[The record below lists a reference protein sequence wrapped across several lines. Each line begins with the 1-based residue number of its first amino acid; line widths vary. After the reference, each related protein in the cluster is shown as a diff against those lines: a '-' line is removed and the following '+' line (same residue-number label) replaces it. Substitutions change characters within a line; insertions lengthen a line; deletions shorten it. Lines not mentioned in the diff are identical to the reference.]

1 MKLRERLAA
10 ALAPELV
17 QRKAPTP
24 SFSISGPSVG
34 METGIGTVHLYGISP
49 SEQQI
54 EQAFSVSAFHACVRV
69 ISESVAQLPMR
80 LMRSV
85 DGTAVKDDSNQLYW
99 VLHRQV
105 NGYQS
110 SWDWRCQMATN
121 CCVWGN
127 AYSVKEYN
135 DRGEVIALWPL
146 HPACVSV
153 ELLQNNTLVYDYMA
167 GPGATPVRYRQD
179 DIVHIRYLSDNGYLG
194 MVPVALMNGV
204 IQAARNIDLYSGNF
218 YQNDCRPSCVI
229 TTANP
234 VPQEAADR
242 MRRSW
247 EAMFRGPANAGKTAV
262 LPHGVA
268 VAPVASATNEASQM
282 VQYRNLL
289 TQQIA
294 RAMRVPNHL
303 IGEDSR
309 STFSNAEQA
318 SLNWLSGGL
327 SAWIS
332 RFESA
337 LNQSLLRGEDDL
349 FVQIDV
355 RGMLRGDAQSRA
367 SYYQQL
373 FQVGVL
379 SPAEIRSLEDMP
391 PVDQPGMDDHYVPVN
406 NYATTAEASL
416 NNQEVTDEQPR
427 TPQSDG

>member
-1 MKLRERLAA
+1 
-10 ALAPELV
+10 
-17 QRKAPTP
+17 
-24 SFSISGPSVG
+24 
-34 METGIGTVHLYGISP
+34 
-49 SEQQI
+49 
-54 EQAFSVSAFHACVRV
+54 
-69 ISESVAQLPMR
+69 
-80 LMRSV
+80 
-85 DGTAVKDDSNQLYW
+85 
-99 VLHRQV
+99 
-105 NGYQS
+105 
-110 SWDWRCQMATN
+110 
-121 CCVWGN
+121 
-127 AYSVKEYN
+127 
-135 DRGEVIALWPL
+135 
-146 HPACVSV
+146 
-153 ELLQNNTLVYDYMA
+153 
-167 GPGATPVRYRQD
+167 
-179 DIVHIRYLSDNGYLG
+179 
-194 MVPVALMNGV
+194 
-204 IQAARNIDLYSGNF
+204 
-218 YQNDCRPSCVI
+218 
-229 TTANP
+229 
-234 VPQEAADR
+234 
-242 MRRSW
+242 
-247 EAMFRGPANAGKTAV
+247 
-262 LPHGVA
+262 
-268 VAPVASATNEASQM
+268 M

-379 SPAEIRSLEDMP
+379 SPAEVMSLEDMP
-391 PVDQPGMDDHYVPVN
+391 PVDQPGMDVHYVPVN

>member
-1 MKLRERLAA
+1 MSLRTRIAA
-10 ALAPELV
+10 ALAPELME
-17 QRKAPTP
+17 RKAPTP
-24 SFSISGPSVG
+24 SFSISGPTIAMDSG
-34 METGIGTVHLYGISP
+34 LGTVQLYGLTP
-49 SEQQI
+49 SERQI

-69 ISESVAQLPMR
+69 IAESVAQLPMR
-80 LMRSV
+80 LMMYQ
-85 DGTAVKDDSNQLYW
+85 DGTAVKAESDPLYS

-135 DRGEVIALWPL
+135 DRGEVIALWPI

-153 ELLQNNTLVYDYMA
+153 ELLKNNTLVYDYMA
-167 GPGATPVRYRQD
+167 GPGAEPVRFRQD

-194 MVPVALMNGV
+194 MVPVTLMNGV
-204 IQAARNIDLYSGNF
+204 IQAARNIDLYSNNF

-247 EAMFRGPANAGKTAV
+247 EAMFRGPANSGKTAV

-268 VAPVASATNEASQM
+268 VAPVESATNESAQM

-337 LNQSLLRGEDDL
+337 LNQSLLQGREDY

-355 RGMLRGDAQSRA
+355 RGMLRGDAQTRA

-373 FQVGVL
+373 FQIGVL
-379 SPAEIRSLEDMP
+379 SPSEIRSLEDMP
-391 PVDQPGMDDHYVPVN
+391 PVEQPGMEDHYVPVN
-406 NYATTAEASL
+406 NYATTAEAAKEKEGIP
-416 NNQEVTDEQPR
+416 NEQPR
-427 TPQSDG
+427 TPQSD

>member
-1 MKLRERLAA
+1 MSLRARIAA
-10 ALAPELV
+10 ALAPELLE
-17 QRKAPTP
+17 RKAPTP
-24 SFSISGPSVG
+24 SFSISGPTIAMDSG
-34 METGIGTVHLYGISP
+34 LGTVQLYGMTP
-49 SEQQI
+49 SERQI

-69 ISESVAQLPMR
+69 IAESVAQLPMR
-80 LMRSV
+80 LMMDR
-85 DGTAVKDDSNQLYW
+85 DGTAVKAENDPLYS

-135 DRGEVIALWPL
+135 NRGEVIALWPI

-153 ELLQNNTLVYDYMA
+153 ELLKNNTLVYDYMA
-167 GPGATPVRYRQD
+167 GPGAEPVRFRQD

-194 MVPVALMNGV
+194 MVPVTLMNGV
-204 IQAARNIDLYSGNF
+204 IQAARNIDLYTNNF

-247 EAMFRGPANAGKTAV
+247 EAMFRGPANSGKTAV

-268 VAPVASATNEASQM
+268 VAPVESATNESAQM

-337 LNQSLLRGEDDL
+337 LNQSLLQGREDH

-355 RGMLRGDAQSRA
+355 RGMLRGDAQTRA
-367 SYYQQL
+367 GYYQQL
-373 FQVGVL
+373 FQIGVL

-391 PVDQPGMDDHYVPVN
+391 PVEQPGMEDHYVPVN
-406 NYATTAEASL
+406 NYATTAEAAKEKEGIS
-416 NNQEVTDEQPR
+416 NEQPR
-427 TPQSDG
+427 TPQPE